1 MALMEWLQKHL
12 AGDEKVELSK
22 EEDSLSGLSLF
33 ESIKTHMSWRKRL
46 QTTLEGTS
54 NENLIV
60 GNVAQ
65 DTLCTLGKWLYGP
78 GKSLYSHLPEYE
90 VLRKAHAEFH
100 ICAGEILLEHQ
111 NGNSGSA
118 MVIMKGPFN
127 HFSNQIQLDLVKLFT
142 AAKK

>member
-12 AGDEKVELSK
+12 AGDEKAVLSK

-33 ESIKTHMSWRKRL
+33 ESIGTHKAWRQRL
-46 QTTLEGTS
+46 QATLDGTS
-54 NENLIV
+54 SENIDV
-60 GNVAQ
+60 GTVAQ
-65 DTLCTLGKWLYGP
+65 DNLCILGKWLYGP
-78 GKSLYSHLPEYE
+78 GRSLYAHLPEYE

-118 MVIMKGPFN
+118 MVIMKGPFSN
-127 HFSNQIQLDLVKLFT
+127 FSNQIQLDLVKLFT
-142 AAKK
+142 AAKT